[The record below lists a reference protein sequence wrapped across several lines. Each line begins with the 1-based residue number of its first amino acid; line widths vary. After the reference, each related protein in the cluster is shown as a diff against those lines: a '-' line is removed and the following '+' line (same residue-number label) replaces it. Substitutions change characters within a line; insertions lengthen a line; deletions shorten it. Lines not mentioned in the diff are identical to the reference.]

1 MIPGIGR
8 SEPRVITGVAMSPH
22 MERLNWMPSP
32 PLVPEDSPID
42 VQHLGRM
49 TLGEPDL
56 EIEVL
61 ALFSA
66 QSHDLIARLA
76 SMPVDAAALAHTLKG
91 SARAIGAF
99 RVADAALELETVMR
113 NNGNLADALSTL
125 QDAVAEA
132 RATIDRML
140 NRS

>member
-1 MIPGIGR
+1 MQSGAVSTFGML
-8 SEPRVITGVAMSPH
+8 MSLH

-32 PLVPEDSPID
+32 PLVPEDSAID

-49 TLGEPDL
+49 TLGEAAL
-56 EIEVL
+56 ETEVL
-61 ALFSA
+61 ALFAA
-66 QSHDLIARLA
+66 QSRVLVGRLA
-76 SMPVDAAALAHTLKG
+76 TIPADAAALAHTLKG

-99 RVADAALELETVMR
+99 RVADAALGLEAAIK
-113 NNGNLADALSTL
+113 NNGDAARAVVLL
-125 QDAVAEA
+125 QRAVEEA